1 MSGREGERG
10 EGERCARAVA
20 QAGKEEAGGE
30 AAAAA
35 SIRSIECQVRQRAKA
50 TPRTHSRDFAFFY
63 YYDF

>member
-50 TPRTHSRDFAFFY
+50 THELTLVISRFFLL
-63 YYDF
+63 